1 MSVSSVKQGL
11 VTQRGG
17 LILAPFRATKP
28 GAFPVAKPPELHLAP
43 MTRADIPWRG
53 RSCLNL
59 IATQL
64 LVAGLAIASFSACVR
79 FEPRPLAASKSAADF
94 ESRSLSDSGLRVF
107 LETNGISGEWPRL
120 TWDLKAL
127 TLAAFYFSP
136 ELDLA
141 RAQWGTAQSAVRTAA
156 QRKNPT
162 LSISPQYNT
171 TTFTPSPWIAAVNLD
186 LPLETAGKRGRRIAQ
201 ARHLSD
207 AAKLNIATA
216 AWRVRGKLRQTLVEL
231 HAATEQEQLLSAQ
244 QAAQEENVKLL
255 EAQLAAGAVSA
266 AEVTRERIAL
276 DTTMLM
282 LQEARRLR
290 SESRVT
296 LAEVIGVPT
305 RALDGLEISFAG
317 LDRLPPDLDLQ
328 TARRQALLSRAD
340 ILAALSEYAASE
352 AALRL
357 EIAKQYPDIHLSPGY
372 EYDQGDNKWGVGLAL
387 ELPILN
393 LNKGSIAEAEAHRAE
408 CAARFNALQARV
420 LAEIDRTFAAYSAA
434 IEKSSAAASLVA
446 NLEKQERLARG
457 RYEAGE
463 VSRSEVI
470 AAQVELAA
478 ARLANA
484 AATASAQQTL
494 TRLEE
499 ALQSPV
505 MLPADPLQSPAMS
518 RTSQS
523 PPAP

>member
-1 MSVSSVKQGL
+1 
-11 VTQRGG
+11 
-17 LILAPFRATKP
+17 
-28 GAFPVAKPPELHLAP
+28 
-43 MTRADIPWRG
+43 
-53 RSCLNL
+53 
-59 IATQL
+59 
-64 LVAGLAIASFSACVR
+64 
-79 FEPRPLAASKSAADF
+79 DF
-94 ESRSLSDSGLRVF
+94 ESRSLRDSGLRVF
-107 LETNGISGEWPRL
+107 LETNGVSGEWPRCS
-120 TWDLKAL
+120 WDLKAV

-141 RAQWGTAQSAVRTAA
+141 RAQWGTAQATLRTAG
-156 QRKNPT
+156 QRPNPT

-171 TTFTPSPWIAAVNLD
+171 TTFTPSPWLAAVNLD

-207 AAKLNIATA
+207 AAKLNIAAA

-231 HAATEQEQLLSAQ
+231 HAANEQDRLLSAQ
-244 QAAQEENVKLL
+244 QAVQEENVKLL
-255 EAQLAAGAVSA
+255 EAQPAAGAVSA

-276 DTTMLM
+276 DTTRLI
-282 LQEARRLR
+282 LQETRRLQ

-296 LAEVIGVPT
+296 LAEVIGVPA
-305 RALDGLEISFAG
+305 RALEELEISFAG
-317 LDRLPPDLDLQ
+317 LDCLPPDLDLL
-328 TARRQALLSRAD
+328 TARRQALLRRAD

-387 ELPILN
+387 ELPVLN
-393 LNKGSIAEAEAHRAE
+393 LNKGPIAEAEARRAE

-446 NLEKQERLARG
+446 NLEKQERLSRD
-457 RYEAGE
+457 RFEAGE
-463 VSRSEVI
+463 ISRSEVI

-478 ARLANA
+478 ARLASA
-484 AATASAQQTL
+484 AATVGAQQAL

-505 MLPADPLQSPAMS
+505 MLPADPLQSPVMS